1 MFPRKPL
8 RDDLKREIRNRI
20 TDGRLPPGG
29 RLHESRL
36 SSELNV
42 SRTPLREAMLGLEA
56 SGFLTSDLGRG
67 FLVPELDPGQ
77 FRDLGAMLARLD
89 ALALD
94 VSPVPASRHMME
106 MQNLLGRARLAAAG
120 DVEDAASVTAGLPGA
135 WAAQAYAG
143 CPNPS
148 LTADILRC
156 EALSARYWHA
166 AVMNGFRPGMLL
178 AGLEDLLTAI
188 RGGKRAEAA
197 VAWPTRRIEVTAV
210 AADALR

>member
-8 RDDLKREIRNRI
+8 RDDIKREIRNRI

-29 RLHESRL
+29 RMHESRL
-36 SSELNV
+36 STELHV

-67 FLVPELDPGQ
+67 FLVPDLEKDQ
-77 FRDLGAMLARLD
+77 FRDLGAMLSRLD

-94 VSPVPASRHMME
+94 TSPVPATKHMME
-106 MQNLLGRARLAAAG
+106 LQNLLGRARLAAAG
-120 DVEDAASVTAGLPGA
+120 DIVDAASVTAGVLGA
-135 WAAQAYAG
+135 WASLIYAG

-148 LTADILRC
+148 LHADILRC

-166 AVMNGFRPGMLL
+166 AVMHGFRPGTLL
-178 AGLEDLLTAI
+178 ASLEDVLSAL
-188 RGGKRAEAA
+188 RGGRRAEAA
-197 VAWPTRRIEVTAV
+197 IAWPTQRLEVTDEAMNV
-210 AADALR
+210 LP